1 MRKSLWL
8 TTLLS
13 GAILFWTQQSFA
25 QLSIGAQLRTRSELR
40 SGQGAPLSKGLRPAI
55 FTSQRTRIQSVFSQ
69 SKLKLGIT
77 LQDVRVWGQDGSSI
91 NRTTIADNAGLML
104 HEAWAELLLNDSSNG
119 KGALQLKIGRQEL
132 KYDDQRLVGNLDWL
146 QQARRHDAAV
156 LKYAK
161 GPWNMNA
168 AFAFNQNKEKQSGTT
183 YQPVTVYSANT
194 NGGAMYSSLEMLYV
208 ARQLNKGVLS
218 FLLLGDQ
225 FSRYRMDTVNN
236 QSAKVYQQ
244 GNWSRVTFGF
254 HLEKKLSLFGV
265 TAETYYQLGKDQAG
279 EEVHAYMLN
288 LGLQYPVG
296 QFVVG
301 GGVDHSSGGRQK
313 SFDPLY
319 GTPHKFWGAMDY
331 YYAGST
337 FGKVGLTDYYLRGSW
352 KPVESYLFSAGL
364 HQFNTATRQQYEG
377 RSQTNLVLEA
387 DFNASFQISRYLN
400 VEGGYSH
407 YFSTNL
413 LTSSAVKDVSNARK
427 GANWVYVIINITPD
441 FVFHPN
447 K

>member
-8 TTLLS
+8 ATLIS
-13 GAILFWTQQSFA
+13 GAILSTTQQSFA
-25 QLSIGAQLRTRSELR
+25 QLSIGAQLRTRSEFR
-40 SGQGAPLSKGLRPAI
+40 SGQGAPLSNGLKPAV
-55 FTSQRTRIQSVFSQ
+55 FTSQRTRIQSVFSLT
-69 SKLKLGIT
+69 KLKLGIT

-91 NRTTIADNAGLML
+91 NRTTLADNAGLML
-104 HEAWAELLLNDSSNG
+104 HEAWAELMLNDSSNG

-132 KYDDQRLVGNLDWL
+132 KYDDQRLLGNLDWL

-156 LKYAK
+156 LKFAR

-183 YQPVTVYSANT
+183 YQPVPAYAANT
-194 NGGAMYSSLEMLYV
+194 NGGVMYSSLEMLYV
-208 ARQLNKGVLS
+208 SRQLNKGVLS
-218 FLLLGDQ
+218 FLMLSDQ

-244 GNWSRVTFGF
+244 GNWSRVTVGF
-254 HLEKKLSLFGV
+254 HLEKKLSLLAV
-265 TAETYYQLGKDQAG
+265 MAETYYQLGKDQAG
-279 EEVHAYMLN
+279 EKVQAYMLN

-296 QFVVG
+296 QFILG
-301 GGVDHSSGGRQK
+301 GGVDHISGGRQK
-313 SFDPLY
+313 AFDPLY

-337 FGKVGLTDYYLRGSW
+337 FGKVGLTDYYVRGSW
-352 KPVESYLFSAGL
+352 KPAVGYLISAGL
-364 HQFNTATRQQYEG
+364 HQFNTSARQSFEG
-377 RSQTNLVLEA
+377 KPENNLGMEA
-387 DFNASFQISRYLN
+387 DLNASFQISQYLN
-400 VEGGYSH
+400 VEAGYSH

-413 LTSSAVKDVSNARK
+413 LTSSAVKDVPNARN
-427 GANWVYVIINITPD
+427 GADWVYVMINITPY
-441 FVFHPN
+441 FSFHPN